1 MKYDSSIKKI
11 EELYDSRITS
21 TNDGVKA
28 AGQWG
33 SNDFVPMICEEIYSK
48 IGLQKNHSVLELG
61 CGSGVLGNWIINKCK
76 KYVGVD
82 LSAKMLNFFINNS
95 TDNLDLIQGTT
106 DLTPFPDN
114 SFDVIILN
122 GVTMYFSDEILTNTL
137 SEMKRLVVKNGKI
150 FLGENII
157 PSGYFWE
164 FAWFQELPNYSQ
176 KLLLP
181 YLKIRKWLSKNPK
194 FAGKWKS
201 IHNEISPKFINDFFS
216 DHLAIV

>member
-48 IGLQKNHSVLELG
+48 IGLQKSHSVLELG

-122 GVTMYFSDEILTNTL
+122 GL
-137 SEMKRLVVKNGKI
+137 SS
-150 FLGENII
+150 LGI
-157 PSGYFWE
+157 
-164 FAWFQELPNYSQ
+164 
-176 KLLLP
+176 
-181 YLKIRKWLSKNPK
+181 NPK
-194 FAGKWKS
+194 
-201 IHNEISPKFINDFFS
+201 
-216 DHLAIV
+216 L